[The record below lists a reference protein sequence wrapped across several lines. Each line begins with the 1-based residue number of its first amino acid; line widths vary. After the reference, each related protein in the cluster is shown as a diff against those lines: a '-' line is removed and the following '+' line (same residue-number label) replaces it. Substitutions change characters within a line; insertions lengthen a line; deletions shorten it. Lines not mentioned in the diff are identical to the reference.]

1 MKVGHQTM
9 NFMVDAGAEHS
20 VVAQKVAPLSGW
32 EVTTMGATGTTICRQ
47 FCGPNN
53 AAGGHQVVHEFRY
66 LLDYSVPL
74 LGRDLLA
81 KMGVEI
87 AFAPDGSAQL
97 RLGEEA
103 PPTILSLTGR
113 MEVVY
118 LSTQ

>member
-97 RLGEEA
+97 HLGEEA